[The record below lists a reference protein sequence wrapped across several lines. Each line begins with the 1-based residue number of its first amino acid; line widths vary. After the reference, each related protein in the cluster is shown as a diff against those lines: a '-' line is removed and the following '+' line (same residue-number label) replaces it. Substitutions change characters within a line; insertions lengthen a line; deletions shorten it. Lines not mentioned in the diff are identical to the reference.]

1 MQENMDKLKKIQ
13 KCESV
18 VWGIVREEE
27 YDDDDDEIGGWY

>member
-13 KCESV
+13 KFESV

-27 YDDDDDEIGGWY
+27 YDDDEIGRWY

>member
-1 MQENMDKLKKIQ
+1 MDKLKKIQ

-27 YDDDDDEIGGWY
+27 DDDDDDDDDEIGGWY

>member
-1 MQENMDKLKKIQ
+1 MDKLKKIQ
-13 KCESV
+13 KFESV

>member
-1 MQENMDKLKKIQ
+1 MDKLKKIQ

-27 YDDDDDEIGGWY
+27 YDDDDEIGGWY